1 MAMKK
6 IFALVVS
13 CVLLFL
19 AAVGCAA
26 VPYGAYRYTCDNNA
40 ALHVLKLF
48 YTPEGIF
55 AAVNVSGAS
64 DGDMFPCFGGAGR
77 VQNDTLS
84 LENYLIERTPDERL
98 EGRQPLD
105 CEITIQHKN
114 QVVLRPTVD
123 SRELGVMTISE
134 PDIAGI
140 YKFAPGEMGEDERL
154 ALVYLQSLH
163 PLNTELNL
171 QDSKY
176 SFRFSTAKS
185 GDRIYPERIR
195 DNPYYNVVDVY
206 EGAELVMT
214 YFVHYI
220 LWDAYKLLPDGE
232 LTLMGSNEAVG

>member
-1 MAMKK
+1 MKK
-6 IFALVVS
+6 IFALLVS
-13 CVLLFL
+13 CVLLLL
-19 AAVGCAA
+19 AAVGYAA
-26 VPYGAYRYTCDNNA
+26 VPYGAYRYTYDDNA

-55 AAVNVSGAS
+55 ASLNVSGAS
-64 DGDMFPCFGGAGR
+64 EGDMFPCFEGAGR

-84 LENYLIERTPDERL
+84 LENYLIERTPDERI

-123 SRELGVMTISE
+123 SRELGVTTISE
-134 PDIAGI
+134 PDIAGT
-140 YKFAPGEMGEDERL
+140 YKFAPGEIGADEKL

-163 PLNTELNL
+163 PLNTELDL
-171 QDSKY
+171 RDSKY
-176 SFRFSTAKS
+176 SLYFSTVIL
-185 GDRIYPERIR
+185 GGRVYPERIR

-206 EGAELVMT
+206 EGNELVMT

-220 LWDAYKLLPDGE
+220 LWDAYKLPADGE
-232 LTLMGSNEAVG
+232 LTLMVSNEAVG